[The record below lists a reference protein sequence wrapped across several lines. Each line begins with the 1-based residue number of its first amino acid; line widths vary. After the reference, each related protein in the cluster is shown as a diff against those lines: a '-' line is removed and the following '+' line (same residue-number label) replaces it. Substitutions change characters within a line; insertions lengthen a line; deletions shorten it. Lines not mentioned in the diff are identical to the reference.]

1 MALSNY
7 TYFEVRTTGSD
18 TNNSGGFDINSSG
31 FFTNGSISNANTSAP
46 IISSASYT
54 FVAGDVGSW
63 VFIKSGANSIPGWY
77 RIVSVNTGAATLNG
91 TIGQAFIATAL
102 QLSTSLGCGSSATL
116 SSITFG
122 IDYSQQDSYEYT
134 GTFVVQANT
143 STIVGS
149 GITIGNNWVG
159 NIINL
164 VDGTVNAGYY
174 NILSV
179 SAGVAT
185 LDRSV
190 GTAAATSIGYVGGAF
205 ASPGKAQSIKVSS
218 NKTYIKSGT
227 YMFETTTRNVSNGAL
242 TNVSGS
248 TNANSVGYERLEG
261 YGTVRG
267 DKLNPPTFKA
277 GVAFTGVSMLR
288 LQFSGGL
295 NVENIIFDGS
305 GNSGVTAIQDNQNP
319 TINTMIHKCKFTN
332 FTSVLTGNIYCVI
345 SFCEFSYNTGLCI
358 NGGAATK
365 VYNCT
370 FHDNTS
376 TCVGMSYGTVANCI
390 FANNSSTPVTFPDYP
405 GSIINCTF
413 YKNNPYGMYIGIN
426 GGQHSDY
433 VQNCLFVNNV
443 TAGLWVNTNIPT
455 LLNNAFY
462 TTTGVNH
469 TFIGNTSSFVI
480 LSGNPLVDPDNGN
493 FALNNIPGAGLSCRA
508 INAGSYSNYINTT
521 SYTDIGAVQNIDA
534 PTAYINPEI
543 SIMVKAGTTS
553 RTEYIYLNTTGY
565 VYNTLGLSASYVREG
580 ATRTNIPLVSQTV
593 NGAYTSGGFV
603 EVDSVNMPG
612 LYRIDVP
619 NALFASGVK
628 TAAFEIINS
637 NTNDR
642 HLITYNFTPTMQ
654 IDMAQSVPTSNT
666 ANTIGDALNAMRA
679 VGFGKWVISG
689 TNLSLYA
696 PDNVTVVKSFTLNS
710 STAPTS
716 RS

>member
-31 FFTNGSISNANTSAP
+31 FITNGSITSANTASP
-46 IISSASYT
+46 IISSASYS

-63 VFIKSGANSIPGWY
+63 VFIKSGTNSIPGWY
-77 RIVSVNTGAATLNG
+77 RIVSVTSGAATLNG

-102 QLSTSLGCGSSATL
+102 QTSTSLGCGSSATL

-143 STIVGS
+143 SNIVGS
-149 GITIGNNWVG
+149 GITIGSNWVG

-185 LDRSV
+185 LDRAV
-190 GTAAATSIGYVGGAF
+190 GTAAATSTGYVGGAF
-205 ASPGKAQSIKVSS
+205 ASPGKAQSIKVLC

-227 YMFETTTRNVSNGAL
+227 YLFTTTTRNVSMGGL
-242 TNVSGS
+242 INVGGS
-248 TNANSVGYERLEG
+248 TVASGIGYERLEG
-261 YGTVRG
+261 YSTVRG
-267 DKLNPPTFKA
+267 DKLNPPVFKA
-277 GVAFTGVSMLR
+277 DTAFTGVSMLR
-288 LQFSGGL
+288 LDLTGL
-295 NVENIIFDGS
+295 HVENIAFDGS
-305 GNSGVTAIQDNQNP
+305 GNTGVTAIQDNRNP
-319 TINTMIHKCKFTN
+319 TINIMIHKCKFTN
-332 FTSVLTGNIYCVI
+332 FTSVLTGNLYAIV
-345 SFCEFSYNTGLCI
+345 SFCEFAYNSGQCVYGTS
-358 NGGAATK
+358 ATK
-365 VYNCT
+365 IYNCT

-376 TCVGMSYGTVANCI
+376 TSVGMSYGTVANCI

-413 YKNNPYGMYIGIN
+413 YKNNPYGIYIGIN
-426 GGQHSDY
+426 GGQHQDY

-443 TAGLWVNTNIPT
+443 SYGIWVNTNIPL

-462 TTTGVNH
+462 SASNLNH
-469 TFIGNTSSFVI
+469 TYVGDTSSFII

-493 FALNNIPGAGLSCRA
+493 FNLNNIAGAGAAVKS
-508 INAGSYSNYINTT
+508 INAGSYSNYIGTT
-521 SYTDIGAVQNIDA
+521 SYNDIGAVQSINT
-534 PTAYINPEI
+534 PLAYINPEV

-553 RTEYIYLNTTGY
+553 RSEYIYLNTKGF

-580 ATRTNIPLVSQTV
+580 GSRVNIPLVSQTV

-603 EVDSVNMPG
+603 EVDPVNMPG
-612 LYRIDVP
+612 LYRIDAP
-619 NALFASGVK
+619 DALFASGVK
-628 TAAFEIINS
+628 TAALEVI
-637 NTNDR
+637 NTNTVDR
-642 HLITYNFTPTMQ
+642 HLVTYNFTPTMQ
-654 IDMAQSVPTSNT
+654 IDMTQTVPISNT
-666 ANTIGDALNAMRA
+666 AGTVGDSLNAMRA

-689 TNLSLYA
+689 TNLSLYG
-696 PDNVTVVKSFTLNS
+696 PDNTTVVKSFTLNS

>member
-18 TNNSGGFDINSSG
+18 TTNSGGFDINSSG
-31 FFTNGSISNANTSAP
+31 FPTDGSITNANTASP

-63 VFIKSGANSIPGWY
+63 IFIKSGTNSIAGWY
-77 RIVSVNTGAATLNG
+77 RIVSVNAGAATLNG
-91 TIGQAFIATAL
+91 TIGQAVLTAI
-102 QLSTSLGCGSSATL
+102 QANTSLGCGTTSTL
-116 SSITFG
+116 SSITYG
-122 IDYSQQDSYEYT
+122 VDYSQQDSYEYT
-134 GTFVVQANT
+134 GTFVVQ
-143 STIVGS
+143 STTTDIVGS
-149 GITIGNNWVG
+149 GVTINKNWVG

-164 VDGTVNAGYY
+164 TSTEPGSATAGYY
-174 NILSV
+174 NIISV
-179 SAGVAT
+179 TGNTARLDRSAGVAAST
-185 LDRSV
+185 SV
-190 GTAAATSIGYVGGAF
+190 GYVGGAF
-205 ASPGKAQSIKVSS
+205 ASPGQAQSIKVQS
-218 NKTYIKSGT
+218 NKTYIKTGT
-227 YMFETTTRNVSNGAL
+227 YIFSNTNRNVSNGPL
-242 TNVSGS
+242 TCIGGTTSASGAG
-248 TNANSVGYERLEG
+248 NERFEG
-261 YGTVRG
+261 YGTLRG
-267 DKLNPPTFKA
+267 DKINPPTLKA
-277 GVAFTGVSMLR
+277 GASFTGVPLLR
-288 LQFSGGL
+288 LDQNNI

-305 GNSGVTAIQDNQNP
+305 GNSSVSGISDNRNP
-319 TINTMIHKCKFTN
+319 TLGVMIHKCKFTN
-332 FTSVLTGNIYCVI
+332 LATPIAGNVYSNV
-345 SFCEFSYNTGLCI
+345 SFCEFSYNTASITVISGLKI
-358 NGGAATK
+358 
-365 VYNCT
+365 YNST
-370 FHDNTS
+370 FHDNS
-376 TCVGMSYGTVANCI
+376 GVCLNMLYGTVTNCI
-390 FANNSSTPVTFPDYP
+390 FANNSATPVQFNDYP
-405 GSIINCTF
+405 GSIVNCTF
-413 YKNNPYGMYIGIN
+413 YKNNPYGIQIGVN

-443 TAGLWVNTNIPT
+443 TSGILVNTNIPT

-462 TTTGVNH
+462 TTTGSNH
-469 TFIGNTSSFVI
+469 TYIGNTSTFVI

-565 VYNTLGLSASYVREG
+565 VYNTVGLSASYVREG
-580 ATRTNIPLVSQTV
+580 GTRTNIPLVSQTV

-654 IDMAQSVPTSNT
+654 IDMTQSVPTSNT

>member
-31 FFTNGSISNANTSAP
+31 FFTNGSISSANASAP
-46 IISSASYT
+46 IISSVSYA

-63 VFIKSGANSIPGWY
+63 VFIKSGPNSFPGWY
-77 RIVSVNTGAATLNG
+77 RIVSVNAGAATLNG
-91 TIGQAFIATAL
+91 AIGQAFIATAL
-102 QLSTSLGCGSSATL
+102 QTSTSLGCGSSATL

-122 IDYSQQDSYEYT
+122 IDYSQQDNYEYT

-185 LDRSV
+185 LDRAV
-190 GTAAATSIGYVGGAF
+190 GTAAATSTGYVGGAF
-205 ASPGKAQSIKVSS
+205 ASPGKAQSIKVLC

-227 YMFETTTRNVSNGAL
+227 YLFTTTTRNVSMGGL
-242 TNVSGS
+242 INVGGS
-248 TNANSVGYERLEG
+248 TNASGVGYERLEG
-261 YGTVRG
+261 YSTVRG
-267 DKLNPPTFKA
+267 DKLNPPIFKA
-277 GVAFTGVSMLR
+277 DTAFTSASIIR
-288 LQFSGGL
+288 LDLISL
-295 NVENIIFDGS
+295 HIENIAFDGS
-305 GNSGVTAIQDNQNP
+305 GNTGVTAIQDNRNP
-319 TINTMIHKCKFTN
+319 TINIMIHKCKFTN
-332 FTSVLTGNIYCVI
+332 FTSVLTGNLYAIV
-345 SFCEFSYNTGLCI
+345 SFCEFAYNSGLCV
-358 NGGAATK
+358 NGSSATK
-365 VYNCT
+365 IYNCT

-413 YKNNPYGMYIGIN
+413 YKNNPYGIVIGVN

-443 TAGLWVNTNIPT
+443 TGGLYVNTTIPL

-469 TFIGNTSSFVI
+469 TYIGDTSSFII

-493 FALNNIPGAGLSCRA
+493 FNLNNIAGAGAAVKS
-508 INAGSYSNYINTT
+508 INAGSYSNYIGTT
-521 SYTDIGAVQNIDA
+521 SYNDIGAVQNINA
-534 PTAYINPEI
+534 PTTYINPEI
-543 SIMVKAGTTS
+543 SIMVNAETTS
-553 RTEYIYLNTTGY
+553 RTEYIYLNTAGFTF
-565 VYNTLGLSASYVREG
+565 NTLGLSASYVRESG
-580 ATRTNIPLVSQTV
+580 SRVNIPLVSQTV

-637 NTNDR
+637 NTVDR

-654 IDMAQSVPTSNT
+654 IDMTQTVPTSNT

-679 VGFGKWVISG
+679 VGFGKWVINGNTMNLYGPDG
-689 TNLSLYA
+689 TTI
-696 PDNVTVVKSFTLNS
+696 VRTFTLDS
-710 STAPTS
+710 GSAPKS
-716 RS
+716 RT